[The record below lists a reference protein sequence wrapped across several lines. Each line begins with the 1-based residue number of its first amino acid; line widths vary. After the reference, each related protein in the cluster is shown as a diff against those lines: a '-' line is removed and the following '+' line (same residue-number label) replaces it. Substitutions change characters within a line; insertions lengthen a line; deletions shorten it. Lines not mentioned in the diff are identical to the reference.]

1 MCAVAQVAPGA
12 FGVYVHVPLLRQPL
26 RVLRLQHLHRR
37 RAGARLSRA
46 TYADDV
52 IREIDLAAA
61 VLDGRR
67 EIATV
72 FFGGGTPTLLPAADL
87 VRVLDHLRGVFGLAE
102 GAEVTTEANPETV
115 DPQYLE
121 RLRAGGFT
129 QVSLGMQSASEPVLA
144 ILQRRHTAGR
154 AVAAAREQLPRASTA

>member
-1 MCAVAQVAPGA
+1 MCGVAQVAPGA
-12 FGVYVHVPLLRQPL
+12 FGVYVHVPYCASRCGYCDFNTYTAAELGP
-26 RVLRLQHLHRR
+26 
-37 RAGARLSRA
+37 GLSRA

-87 VRVLDHLRGVFGLAE
+87 VRWAGLEWLGTPMPRRVWAGWRRRRIQIEDGCGCTLIGLAVW
-102 GAEVTTEANPETV
+102 GW
-115 DPQYLE
+115 
-121 RLRAGGFT
+121 LRRFWT
-129 QVSLGMQSASEPVLA
+129 PS
-144 ILQRRHTAGR
+144 R
-154 AVAAAREQLPRASTA
+154 